1 MSERNLPRR
10 VARRVLR
17 AALSTPA
24 PVLRRMLGP
33 APVNDRGSPLDLQT
47 QAILRLLAD
56 WREPPHELGTLRMR
70 RDFDLQAPLV
80 DVEPAPVHRVED
92 RFVPGAHGAIRV
104 RIYEPEARAS
114 RARPAC
120 VYFHGGGWVIGSLE
134 SYDAVCRKIAT
145 RARCVVISVDYR
157 LAPEHVFPA
166 AALDAIAAFQW
177 VIEHAGELGIDPR
190 RVAVAGDS
198 AGGNLS
204 AIVAREA
211 RALRSASGEPRAP
224 AFQLLVYPATDLTRT
239 HESHRL
245 FARGFLL
252 EKDTMDWFLGHYG
265 VEDERHPLGSPLHA
279 DDVRDVAPAYVVTAG
294 FDPLRDE
301 GEAYAKK
308 LGDAGVRVE
317 VRCEQGLVHGFFSM
331 GGVIDAAR
339 TAVDRAIDALSR
351 GLAGTV

>member
-33 APVNDRGSPLDLQT
+33 APRNDRGSPLDLQT
-47 QAILRLLAD
+47 QVILRLLAERRD
-56 WREPPHELGTLRMR
+56 SPYQLGAPRMR
-70 RDFDLQAPLV
+70 RDFDVQAPIV
-80 DVEPAPVHRVED
+80 DVAPTPMHRVED
-92 RFVPGAHGAIRV
+92 RFVRGADGAIRV
-104 RIYEPEARAS
+104 RIYEPEARTS

-134 SYDAVCRKIAT
+134 AYDAVCRSIAT

-166 AALDAIAAFQW
+166 AALDAIAAYRW
-177 VIEHAGELGIDPR
+177 VIDHAGELGIDPR
-190 RVAVAGDS
+190 RIAVGGDS

-211 RALRSASGEPRAP
+211 RALHAAP
-224 AFQLLVYPATDLTRT
+224 AFQMLVYPATDLTRSA
-239 HESHRL
+239 ESHRL

-252 EKDTMDWFLGHYG
+252 ETETMDWFLDQYS
-265 VEDERHPLGSPLHA
+265 VEDKLHPLGSPLHA
-279 DDVRDVAPAYVVTAG
+279 DDVRGVAPAYVVTAG

-308 LGDAGVRVE
+308 LGAAGVRVE
-317 VRCEQGLVHGFFSM
+317 VRCEESLVHGFFSM